1 MHVRSSMLN
10 LLCNA
15 NMYMYRAVRCVRA
28 PKGSVV
34 NFTAYQNFIEL
45 IQIILKYIEVLSL
58 SDVLGILLNINLLV
72 NGNPRLVDNVRRP

>member
-1 MHVRSSMLN
+1 MLN
-10 LLCNA
+10 LLCHA

-58 SDVLGILLNINLLV
+58 WSLSGFRYNC
-72 NGNPRLVDNVRRP
+72 